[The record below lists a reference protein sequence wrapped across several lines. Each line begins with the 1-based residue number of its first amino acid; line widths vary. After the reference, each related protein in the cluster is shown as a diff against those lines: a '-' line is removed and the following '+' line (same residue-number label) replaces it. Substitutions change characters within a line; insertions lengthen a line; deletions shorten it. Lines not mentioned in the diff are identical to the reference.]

1 MPLRD
6 GSETT
11 GVKRQILPALVL
23 ATGESPRRLSGT
35 VGSAY
40 ARSLRESEFRPDL
53 TVGSREKV
61 EKPAP
66 NTRYVRGRVFE
77 EKPVAELLSEHGFA
91 GECSTSHLKAARGKE
106 KRRKC
111 AQTRQGREKSGHKA
125 K

>member
-1 MPLRD
+1 M
-6 GSETT
+6 T
-11 GVKRQILPALVL
+11 GVKRQILAPLVL
-23 ATGESPRRLSGT
+23 ATGESLRRLSRT

-40 ARSLRESEFRPDL
+40 ARSSRESEFRQDL
-53 TVGSREKV
+53 TVGSREKA
-61 EKPAP
+61 EKPPP
-66 NTRYVRGRVFE
+66 NTRNVRGCVFE